1 MSGKWKEIIKTKIL
15 QTQNEL
21 LLLKLSLQY
30 FLINFCSV
38 WRGSIQRHCADAASK
53 AHHVLVLLAEAAQL
67 PLEVNANPDVQV
79 STVANV
85 WHHPE
90 KATNFFVLLGGDGVL
105 QVEECLF
112 PVSVSG
118 IGSRWETNGLLA
130 FREFDVEE
138 DDDCLKNVL
147 TSDSF

>member
-1 MSGKWKEIIKTKIL
+1 MFKIMTKINIIFARDYPTL
-15 QTQNEL
+15 HFFQGFGGNAGEGL
-21 LLLKLSLQY
+21 WRLKTGGQRKKRSWSFGDLGLPNADLS
-30 FLINFCSV
+30 
-38 WRGSIQRHCADAASK
+38 HA
-53 AHHVLVLLAEAAQL
+53 VLVLLAEAAQL

-118 IGSRWETNGLLA
+118 IGSR
-130 FREFDVEE
+130 
-138 DDDCLKNVL
+138 
-147 TSDSF
+147 